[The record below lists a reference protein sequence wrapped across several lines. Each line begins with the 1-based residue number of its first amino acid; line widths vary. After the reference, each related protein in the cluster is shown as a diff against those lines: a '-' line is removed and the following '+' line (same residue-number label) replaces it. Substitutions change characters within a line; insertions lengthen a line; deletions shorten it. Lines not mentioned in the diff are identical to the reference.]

1 MTQRRTKRLISI
13 DEMLFM
19 HAFERDVDFEDLSPQ
34 CAYLDL
40 ETGDV
45 IWVFEEDEDADF
57 YAGIDPEE
65 NRDEQER
72 IAASPENY
80 LQVPG
85 RDHSE
90 HHSILQEFLSTEWT
104 QDEDL
109 IQRARQAYSG
119 SIGRWKDTVD
129 SDRAVHTYYNFREK
143 KLKQIAEEYL
153 REHYIEP
160 KWR

>member
-1 MTQRRTKRLISI
+1 MTQGRTRRSISI

-19 HAFERDVDFEDLSPQ
+19 DAFERDVDFQDLSPQ
-34 CAYLDL
+34 CTYLDL

-45 IWVFEEDEDADF
+45 IWVFEEDQDAEF
-57 YAGIDPEE
+57 YAGIKPGE
-65 NRDEQER
+65 NRDVQER

-80 LQVPG
+80 LEVPG

-90 HHSILQEFLSTEWT
+90 HHRFLQEFLGTEWT
-104 QDEDL
+104 QDKDL

-119 SIGRWKDTVD
+119 SIGRWRDTVE
-129 SDRAVHTYYNFREK
+129 SDRAVQAYYDFREK
-143 KLKQIAEEYL
+143 KLKQMAEEYL

-160 KWR
+160 IWR